1 MRDPEQLL
9 YSRNHLWVE
18 QDDENNVFIGL
29 TDFAQERLGDIL
41 SFDLPEIGDELE
53 VGEVFADIES
63 VRTAE
68 ELLAPVSGT
77 VEDVNERLHDVPEEI
92 NELPY
97 ESWLLQL
104 SDVSGDDDLIS
115 PEEYEDLTEEERD
128 RLTFSDDSD
137 EEDDE

>member
-104 SDVSGDDDLIS
+104 SDVSGEDDLIS

>member
-41 SFDLPEIGDELE
+41 TFDVPEIGDELE
-53 VGEVFADIES
+53 IGEVFADIES
-63 VRTAE
+63 VWIAE

-77 VEDVNERLHDVPEEI
+77 VEDVNDRLHEVPEEI

-104 SDVSGDDDLIS
+104 SDVSGWDDLMS

-128 RLTFSDDSD
+128 RLDFSHDPDD
-137 EEDDE
+137 EEDE

>member
-53 VGEVFADIES
+53 VGEVFADI
-63 VRTAE
+63 
-68 ELLAPVSGT
+68 
-77 VEDVNERLHDVPEEI
+77 
-92 NELPY
+92 
-97 ESWLLQL
+97 
-104 SDVSGDDDLIS
+104 
-115 PEEYEDLTEEERD
+115 
-128 RLTFSDDSD
+128 
-137 EEDDE
+137 

>member
-77 VEDVNERLHDVPEEI
+77 VEDVNERLHDV
-92 NELPY
+92 
-97 ESWLLQL
+97 
-104 SDVSGDDDLIS
+104 
-115 PEEYEDLTEEERD
+115 ED
-128 RLTFSDDSD
+128 
-137 EEDDE
+137 

>member
-9 YSRNHLWVE
+9 YSRNPLWVE

-104 SDVSGDDDLIS
+104 SDVSGEDDLIS